1 MNKKITAI
9 AAAWLLIAPTM
20 LLAQTNKPV
29 AAKPC
34 PCPCPCGADT
44 NSAYSYANAR
54 PYYANYRAGYR
65 PDSAYRPEA
74 IQDRHRRD
82 SIAVAAITA
91 DMFKDGLITSDK
103 VLNFTL
109 SKTEFIINGEKQSDA
124 IFERYKSKYVPIAEQ
139 RGNWSWSH
147 SVSR

>member
-20 LLAQTNKPV
+20 LLAQISKTV

-34 PCPCPCGADT
+34 PCPCSSDT

-74 IQDRHRRD
+74 MEDRRKRD

-91 DMFKDGLITSDK
+91 DMFKDGLITTDK

-109 SKTEFIINGEKQSDA
+109 SNTEFIINGEKQTDA

-139 RGNWSWSH
+139 RGNWSWTH
-147 SVSR
+147 TVSR

>member
-20 LLAQTNKPV
+20 LLAQTSKTV

-34 PCPCPCGADT
+34 PCPCSSDT

-74 IQDRHRRD
+74 MEDRRKRD

-91 DMFKDGLITSDK
+91 DMFKDGLITTDK

-109 SKTEFIINGEKQSDA
+109 SNTEFIINGEKQTDA

-139 RGNWSWSH
+139 RGNWSWTH
-147 SVSR
+147 TVSR